1 MSKEAEEAQPVV
13 DGDQQDAVPD
23 QGSVLVERARG
34 RAALIGAAVKPEHDR
49 KGLFCRPDRGHYI
62 EKEAIFLAC
71 LGASMRR
78 TKSGMARCAFPF
90 APSTPAR
97 RKRAGNCASVCSALR
112 APGRRDRK
120 ST

>member
-1 MSKEAEEAQPVV
+1 MSKEAEDAQPVV

-71 LGASMRR
+71 LGVVPVPVSHYRLCAGSAEAVCR
-78 TKSGMARCAFPF
+78 TNSNPRLDGQWLM
-90 APSTPAR
+90 PAQVAHR
-97 RKRAGNCASVCSALR
+97 WLSVGN
-112 APGRRDRK
+112 P
-120 ST
+120 